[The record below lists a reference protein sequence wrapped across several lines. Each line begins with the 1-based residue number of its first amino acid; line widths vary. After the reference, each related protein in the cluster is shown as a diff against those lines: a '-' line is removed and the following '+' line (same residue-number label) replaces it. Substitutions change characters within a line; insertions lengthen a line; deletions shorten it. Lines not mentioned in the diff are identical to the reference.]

1 MEFLAKMDIKIAFRL
16 LIIHSADFDLMGI
29 KFGEFYYID
38 KCLHMGCS
46 VSCKLFETFSTFLQ
60 WELKRRTNSKSVDH
74 YLDDFIFMGSANT
87 GDCAMLMSSFDK
99 LCLELGV
106 PLAKNKTMGPCTLLP
121 FLGYLIDT
129 EMLRILIPPEKLDKL
144 RSSLESLM
152 TKKKATLKELQSVSG
167 LMSFCS
173 KAIPSSRA
181 FIQRFYDLM
190 KSVVKLHHRI
200 RLNVEIKEDISMW
213 LQFFDKFN
221 GYCFFPERIWTS
233 NEVLHLHTDSSGNPE
248 LGCGALF
255 GHKWSQLGGQF
266 LGRRQN

>member
-1 MEFLAKMDIKIAFRL
+1 MEKNALLAKMDIKSAFRL
-16 LIIHSADFDLMGI
+16 LKIHPADFDLMGI
-29 KFGEFYYID
+29 KFGGSYYID
-38 KCLHMGCS
+38 KCLPMSCS

-60 WELKRRTNSKSVDH
+60 WALERRTNSKSVDH

-106 PLAKNKTMGPCTLLP
+106 PLSKNKTMDLCILLP

-129 EMLRILIPPEKLDKL
+129 EMSRILIPPEKFDTL

-173 KAIPSSRA
+173 KAIPSSRT
-181 FIQRFYDLM
+181 FIETFYDLIR
-190 KSVVKLHHRI
+190 SVEKLHHRI
-200 RLNVEIKEDISMW
+200 RLNAEIKEDISMW
-213 LQFFDKFN
+213 LQFLDKFI

-233 NEVLHLHTDSSGNPE
+233 NDVLHLHTDSSGNPE

-255 GHKWSQLGGQF
+255 GHKWS
-266 LGRRQN
+266 